1 MVGIVG
7 HGLGLKRPGSPES
20 ARDAHV
26 VTARI
31 VFDTMYTCTAAMFSV
46 YKDILYLP
54 TGLCS
59 CLGGPRGAV
68 RLCVGGCRET
78 KNARPARAVAALR
91 SRLVPPATSVGDP
104 LFCAPHSPA
113 HFAGVQLVRQG
124 LGAGCERGAERALRR
139 WRWTTAAQRR
149 VCVRSPGSGVS
160 GERRAPGASG
170 ERFA

>member
-1 MVGIVG
+1 MGPVTPHTPGCFVGA
-7 HGLGLKRPGSPES
+7 
-20 ARDAHV
+20 ARGRRGCRGVHV
-26 VTARI
+26 SREGG
-31 VFDTMYTCTAAMFSV
+31 AAQ
-46 YKDILYLP
+46 
-54 TGLCS
+54 
-59 CLGGPRGAV
+59 GGPRGAV

-160 GERRAPGASG
+160 GERRAPWSQRRA
-170 ERFA
+170 